1 LPTLGQGA
9 IVTLPAPRLD
19 SEVSLESVLAQR
31 RSVRDFTSKVLTLDE
46 ISQLLWAAQGVTN
59 SRGFRT
65 APSAGGLYPLEVY
78 VVTPERVLH
87 YLPAHHQ
94 AQVHLIGDRR
104 DPLEGAGLGQ
114 AAIRHAPAVFVITG
128 VFARTEAKYGSR
140 GVRYVWLEAGHAAEN
155 LLLQAVALDLG
166 GVSIGAFD
174 DADVVRVLGL
184 PASHA
189 PLYLIPIGHPS

>member
-1 LPTLGQGA
+1 LPTLGPGA

-31 RSVRDFTSKVLTLDE
+31 RSVRDFTSKTLSLDE
-46 ISQLLWAAQGVTN
+46 ISQLLWATQGVT
-59 SRGFRT
+59 SSAGGRT

-94 AQVHLIGDRR
+94 AQVHLSGDRR
-104 DPLEGAGLGQ
+104 DALEGAGLGQ

-128 VFARTEAKYGSR
+128 VFARTEGKYGTR
-140 GVRYVWLEAGHAAEN
+140 GSRYVCLEAGHAAEN

-166 GVSIGAFD
+166 GVPMGAFD